1 MVRTVNVTGSVWDAG
16 KKRAAQDQV
25 SLSHAIGLLIEAY
38 TNNLV
43 DLDSITAQLDA
54 LAEEGRPGGQ
64 P

>member
-25 SLSHAIGLLIEAY
+25 SRSHAIGLPIEAY

-43 DLDSITAQLDA
+43 DLDTITAQLDA
-54 LAEEGRPGGQ
+54 LHDGAE
-64 P
+64 